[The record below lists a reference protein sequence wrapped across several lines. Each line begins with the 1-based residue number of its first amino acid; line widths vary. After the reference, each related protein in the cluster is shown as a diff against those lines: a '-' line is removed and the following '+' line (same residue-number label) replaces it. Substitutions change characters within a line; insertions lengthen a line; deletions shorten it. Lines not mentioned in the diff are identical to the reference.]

1 MFLFGEKIGKP
12 TAHNL
17 LYEAAMEARTSG
29 RSLSELITAHPLIKG
44 KFSAESIREAVDP
57 ASHTGMAEK
66 MTSRVIE
73 SARHWL
79 EENRDSA
86 KANPIKC
93 PLGNHPRG
101 CLLL

>member
-12 TAHNL
+12 AAHNL
-17 LYEAAMEARTSG
+17 LYQAAMEARSSG
-29 RSLSELITAHPLIKG
+29 RTLSELITAHPLISG

-66 MTSRVIE
+66 MTSQVIE

-79 EENRDSA
+79 EENRDTER
-86 KANPIKC
+86 ANPLEC
-93 PLGNHPRG
+93 PLGNHPSG